1 MGISQKPAGERLVR
15 WLTRRGWLPC
25 VAAAVLVAA
34 CGDTETSPSSVDE
47 LLGAWQLVAILGQDG
62 TDVRPANPA
71 AYTAEF
77 TPDGALRMN
86 ADCNV
91 CNGSYTLAESVLEIG
106 PLACTRAACPP
117 GSLFDSYVA
126 AMSSV
131 RSFERRGSDLDVAYA
146 EGTLRFTT
154 Q

>member
-34 CGDTETSPSSVDE
+34 CGDTETSPSSVEE
-47 LLGAWQLVAILGQDG
+47 LHGAWQLVAILGQDG

-77 TPDGALRMN
+77 TPDGGLRLN

-91 CNGSYTLAESVLEIG
+91 CNGSYGTVDSSISIS
-106 PLACTRAACPP
+106 PLGCTRAYCFSAPLDTDYI
-117 GSLFDSYVA
+117 SALQAATHVA
-126 AMSSV
+126 TADGKLV
-131 RSFERRGSDLDVAYA
+131 LRTPDATLTFRR
-146 EGTLRFTT
+146 
-154 Q
+154 